1 MKLLQIIAT
10 KMNDLQFPKF
20 LINLV
25 FAGVVSA
32 ASAVPVSLMDLLFG
46 WYIDNRVFLTL
57 VFLAVAIDHILG
69 SYVHLMI
76 KKNFSPKKN
85 VTGLLVKGFSVCA
98 GYVLFEMIHQIM
110 KDVDFVAIYFKVVL
124 QLTVMIYPVYSALK
138 NLSIINGGKFPPEI
152 WFRKFEGF
160 NKDLDITHFK
170 TKKDEEV
177 IHDSNDVPADAGVP
191 KPEEGRTD

>member
-20 LINLV
+20 LINIV

-57 VFLAVAIDHILG
+57 VFIAVAIDHLVG
-69 SYVHLMI
+69 TYVHIAI
-76 KKNFSPKKN
+76 KKDFSSKKN
-85 VTGLLVKGFSVCA
+85 LKGLLVKGFSVCA

-110 KDVDFVAIYFKVVL
+110 KDVNFVAIYFKVIL
-124 QLTVMIYPVYSALK
+124 QLTVLLYPAFSALK
-138 NLSIINGGKFPPEI
+138 NISIINGGKFPPEI

-160 NKDLDITHFK
+160 NKDLDLEHFK
-170 TKKDEEV
+170 TKKDEKNTFDPDV
-177 IHDSNDVPADAGVP
+177 IPTDIGVQE
-191 KPEEGRTD
+191 PEEGGTD

>member
-20 LINLV
+20 LINIV
-25 FAGVVSA
+25 FAGVVSM

-57 VFLAVAIDHILG
+57 VFIAVAIDHLVG
-69 SYVHLMI
+69 TYVHI
-76 KKNFSPKKN
+76 AIKRDFSSKKNLK
-85 VTGLLVKGFSVCA
+85 GLLVKGFSVCA

-110 KDVDFVAIYFKVVL
+110 KDVNFVAIYFKVIL
-124 QLTVMIYPVYSALK
+124 QLTVLLYPAFSALK
-138 NLSIINGGKFPPEI
+138 NISIINGGKFPPEI
-152 WFRKFEGF
+152 WFKKFEGF
-160 NKDLDITHFK
+160 NKDLDINHFK

-177 IHDSNDVPADAGVP
+177 SNDIPDVPADSGLQES
-191 KPEEGRTD
+191 EESSGN

>member
-20 LINLV
+20 LINIV
-25 FAGVVSA
+25 FAGVVSM

-57 VFLAVAIDHILG
+57 VFIAVAIDHLVG
-69 SYVHLMI
+69 TYVHI
-76 KKNFSPKKN
+76 AIKRDFSSKKNLK
-85 VTGLLVKGFSVCA
+85 GLLVKGFSVCA

-110 KDVDFVAIYFKVVL
+110 KDVNFVAIYFKVIL
-124 QLTVMIYPVYSALK
+124 QLTVLLYPAFSALK
-138 NLSIINGGKFPPEI
+138 NISIINGGKFPPEI
-152 WFRKFEGF
+152 WFKKFEGF
-160 NKDLDITHFK
+160 NKDLDINHFK

-177 IHDSNDVPADAGVP
+177 SNDIPDVPADAGVQE
-191 KPEEGRTD
+191 PEESSGN

>member
-10 KMNDLQFPKF
+10 KMSDLQFPKF

-57 VFLAVAIDHILG
+57 VFIAVAIDHLVG
-69 SYVHLMI
+69 TYVHI
-76 KKNFSPKKN
+76 AIKQDFSSKKNLK
-85 VTGLLVKGFSVCA
+85 GLLVKGFSVCA

-110 KDVDFVAIYFKVVL
+110 KDVNFVAIYFKVIL
-124 QLTVMIYPVYSALK
+124 QLTVLLYPAFSALK
-138 NLSIINGGKFPPEI
+138 NISIINGGKFPPEI
-152 WFRKFEGF
+152 WFKKFEGF

-177 IHDSNDVPADAGVP
+177 IHDSIDVPADAGVP
-191 KPEEGRTD
+191 KPEEGGTD

>member
-20 LINLV
+20 LINIV
-25 FAGVVSA
+25 FAGVVSM

-57 VFLAVAIDHILG
+57 VFIAVAIDHLVG
-69 SYVHLMI
+69 TYVHI
-76 KKNFSPKKN
+76 AIKRDFSSKKNLK
-85 VTGLLVKGFSVCA
+85 GLLVKGFSVCA

-110 KDVDFVAIYFKVVL
+110 KDVNFVAIYFKVIL
-124 QLTVMIYPVYSALK
+124 QLTVLLYPAFSALK
-138 NLSIINGGKFPPEI
+138 NISIINGGKFPPEI
-152 WFRKFEGF
+152 WFKKFEGF
-160 NKDLDITHFK
+160 NKDLDINHFK

-177 IHDSNDVPADAGVP
+177 IHDSADVPADSGLQES
-191 KPEEGRTD
+191 EESSGN

>member
-25 FAGVVSA
+25 FAGVVSV

-57 VFLAVAIDHILG
+57 VFIAVAIDHLVG
-69 SYVHLMI
+69 TYVHI
-76 KKNFSPKKN
+76 AIKRDFSSKKNLK
-85 VTGLLVKGFSVCA
+85 GLLVKGFSVCA

-110 KDVDFVAIYFKVVL
+110 KDVNFVAIYFKVIL
-124 QLTVMIYPVYSALK
+124 QLTVLLYPAFSALK
-138 NLSIINGGKFPPEI
+138 NISIINGGKFPPEI
-152 WFRKFEGF
+152 WFKKFEGF
-160 NKDLDITHFK
+160 NKDLDINHFK

-191 KPEEGRTD
+191 KPEEGGTD

>member
-1 MKLLQIIAT
+1 
-10 KMNDLQFPKF
+10 MNDLQFPKF

-25 FAGVVSA
+25 FAGVVSM
-32 ASAVPVSLMDLLFG
+32 ASAVPVSLMDLVFG

-57 VFLAVAIDHILG
+57 VFIAVAIDHLLG
-69 SYVHLMI
+69 SYVHLI
-76 KKNFSPKKN
+76 IARDFSPRKN
-85 VTGLLVKGFSVCA
+85 VSGLLVKGFSVCA

-138 NLSIINGGKFPPEI
+138 NLSLINGGSFPPEI

-160 NKDLDITHFK
+160 NKDLDINHFK
-170 TKKDEEV
+170 TKKDEADNHHPDAMPV
-177 IHDSNDVPADAGVP
+177 DVGMPEPEKGDAD
-191 KPEEGRTD
+191 